1 MRNYDIGAVAVLIL
15 QCQAYPAAVQ
25 RRIFFGNAPYE
36 LLALLKFFAVVVADN
51 AVQHALFYA
60 ALYCHYEVISLSAL
74 RRFGTFSLGKLRND
88 VISDGYGVY
97 HSALC
102 LPGVNVHARNAHFKA
117 CAVECLIG
125 NFTQL
130 LAVDGIGKLTA
141 ELVSGYEVLLL
152 GTSTWGDGELQ
163 DDWYDGVKVL
173 KGMDLSDKLV
183 GLFGCGDSESYPD
196 TFCDGMGILYG
207 DLKNSGCRWIGAV
220 PAQEYTYA
228 SSISVIDG
236 LFVGLALD
244 EMNESDQTDARI
256 ASWAEILKAD
266 LV

>member
-1 MRNYDIGAVAVLIL
+1 MSKIGVFYGSTTGTTEDVARKIAEKLNVPQGDIHDASTLTDALVKEYDVL
-15 QCQAYPAAVQ
+15 V
-25 RRIFFGNAPYE
+25 
-36 LLALLKFFAVVVADN
+36 
-51 AVQHALFYA
+51 
-60 ALYCHYEVISLSAL
+60 
-74 RRFGTFSLGKLRND
+74 
-88 VISDGYGVY
+88 
-97 HSALC
+97 
-102 LPGVNVHARNAHFKA
+102 
-117 CAVECLIG
+117 
-125 NFTQL
+125 
-130 LAVDGIGKLTA
+130 
-141 ELVSGYEVLLL
+141 L
-152 GTSTWGDGELQ
+152 GTSTWGAGELQ

-207 DLKNSGCRWIGAV
+207 DLKDSGCRWIGAV

>member
-1 MRNYDIGAVAVLIL
+1 MKKIGIFYGSSTGTTQGIAETVASKLGV
-15 QCQAYPAAVQ
+15 PA
-25 RRIFFGNAPYE
+25 
-36 LLALLKFFAVVVADN
+36 
-51 AVQHALFYA
+51 
-60 ALYCHYEVISLSAL
+60 S
-74 RRFGTFSLGKLRND
+74 D
-88 VISDGYGVY
+88 VIDVSKM
-97 HSALC
+97 
-102 LPGVNVHARNAHFKA
+102 NADMVK
-117 CAVECLIG
+117 E
-125 NFTQL
+125 
-130 LAVDGIGKLTA
+130 
-141 ELVSGYEVLLL
+141 YEVLLL